1 MFVASAC
8 MRSVISRICCATAS
22 APAVA
27 GLTLRLQPLVGWP
40 YSTGPA
46 CSRLAPGSGTA
57 SSLAT
62 VVVARSTA
70 ADNAPAL
77 REKSCSMCSRL
88 SSENTATHWPG
99 GSGFFK

>member
-1 MFVASAC
+1 MLVASVC

-27 GLTLRLQPLVGWP
+27 GLTAAPPPGCP
-40 YSTGPA
+40 YWTGPA
-46 CSRLAPGSGTA
+46 CSRLAPGSAAA
-57 SSLAT
+57 SSFVT

-70 ADNAPAL
+70 ADNAPTL

-88 SSENTATHWPG
+88 SSEKTATHCPV